1 MCTHTYT
8 HVHMCTT
15 HTRTQLIAFFNEL
28 EGSLYISVAHVRILK
43 FTFYI
48 LTTTH
53 ISACIWF
60 PLACFTEGRSVH
72 LLFVVLFHI
81 VCFVTEG

>member
-1 MCTHTYT
+1 MNESTPLCVRTQTHL
-8 HVHMCTT
+8 
-15 HTRTQLIAFFNEL
+15 HTSHTQLIAFFNEL
-28 EGSLYISVAHVRILK
+28 EGSLYISAAHARALK

-60 PLACFTEGRSVH
+60 PLACFTEGRYH
-72 LLFVVLFHI
+72 H
-81 VCFVTEG
+81 